1 MSLGQTRLDRS
12 RESPLEISLQ
22 GHERAT
28 IRRFDAEDG
37 ESVTRMRQPFQGVG
51 RVAVESYEAG
61 ESAVQLRAGDFIL
74 THGRAWTSRLIR
86 FGQRVRIHGDD
97 RKYTRWNHAALIVD
111 ESGDLVEAL
120 GAGVTRRNI
129 DAYEAA
135 EYQLVRVTASDEDR
149 EQVVAFAQWAVGQPY
164 AWLTIVSI
172 ALSLLT
178 GAKFTFAY
186 EGQHICSGLVARAL
200 ERTGAIF
207 NRTPS
212 HIMPADLAKYF
223 AVEPPPPSVPSGTPP
238 F

>member
-1 MSLGQTRLDRS
+1 MS
-12 RESPLEISLQ
+12 
-22 GHERAT
+22 RA
-28 IRRFDAEDG
+28 
-37 ESVTRMRQPFQGVG
+37 RQPFHAVE
-51 RVAVESYEAG
+51 RLAVESYEPG
-61 ESAVQLRAGDFIL
+61 ESATQLRAGDFIL

-86 FGQRVRIHGDD
+86 FGQRLRIHGDD
-97 RKYTRWNHAALIVD
+97 RKYTRWNHAALVVD

-129 DAYEAA
+129 VAYQGT
-135 EYQLVRVTASDEDR
+135 EYQLVRITASDEDR
-149 EQVVAFAQWAVGQPY
+149 EQVVTFALWALGQPY
-164 AWLTIVSI
+164 AWVTIVSI

-178 GAKFTFAY
+178 GAKFTFTY

-223 AVEPPPPSVPSGTPP
+223 RVEPPPASTPSGTPP
-238 F
+238 S

>member
-1 MSLGQTRLDRS
+1 MS
-12 RESPLEISLQ
+12 
-22 GHERAT
+22 RA
-28 IRRFDAEDG
+28 
-37 ESVTRMRQPFQGVG
+37 RQPFQAVE
-51 RVAVESYEAG
+51 RLAVESYEPGAYASG
-61 ESAVQLRAGDFIL
+61 LRAGDFIL

-86 FGQRVRIHGDD
+86 FGQRLRIHGDD
-97 RKYTRWNHAALIVD
+97 RKYTRWNHVALIVH

-120 GAGVTRRNI
+120 GAGVTRRKI
-129 DAYEAA
+129 AAYDAT
-135 EYQLVRVTASDEDR
+135 EYQLVRITASDEDR
-149 EQVVAFAQWAVGQPY
+149 EQVVAFAEWSVGQPY

-200 ERTGAIF
+200 ERTGTIF

-223 AVEPPPPSVPSGTPP
+223 SVEPPPPSTPSGTPP
-238 F
+238 P